1 MISTFY
7 LRLIKR
13 QWRLGAVRLFCLA
26 VAIAVAVTFSIN
38 LLSDRLE
45 QLFNQQAKE
54 VLAADQVLESTTVLT
69 SSQKLFLNSSTIEK
83 AETVVFP
90 TMASAEDEFL
100 LVNLKAV
107 SEEYPLRGQLRI
119 ADALFED
126 PVPIKTGPEAGKA
139 WVEDRVLNTLNITI
153 GDQLTIGDQKFDVEK
168 VLVYEPDRGGSFYS
182 FTPRVM
188 MHLDDLE
195 ATGVIQ
201 PASRVKYYY
210 LMAGNAELLQQLRD
224 QLTSELQANQRFL
237 TIDDTNATL
246 ATTLER
252 AFRFLSI
259 TALIAVLL
267 GAVGVALVSYQY
279 AREMT
284 QPYAILRC
292 LGLHGKR
299 LKISVILPLSI
310 YTLAAILFGLLI
322 GYGAHLLLLNSLG
335 GLLPD
340 NLPGAT
346 INPLLI
352 SCLMAL
358 IVVISFAWPFISQ
371 LLTTLPKQLLHAA
384 EVQPFPI
391 VRASMGML
399 IGILILVQIATQE
412 WRLSFGVIGGMA
424 VFVAL
429 AYGLTQW
436 IINLLVK
443 HRQRKGNAY
452 AKLGARMLS
461 ANRRMAS
468 LQIIAIGITFF
479 GLALIQTLR
488 DDLLTTWQSKVPEN
502 APNVFA
508 MNLFESDKEAFQ
520 SLLKKEQ
527 ITHSPF
533 YPIVRGRLTE
543 INQQGVQ
550 RRVSKEER
558 GNRVTERDLALT
570 FSQDLPKDNLIIEG
584 SWHAPVKEK
593 DSRSTVP
600 VSVEA
605 KLAERLEIKLGDR
618 LDFTIAT
625 QRLSA
630 VVTSLRSVEWE
641 SFTPNFYMM
650 FPPGAL
656 EGLPVTYLASVHLER
671 ERRSLMADWIKQF
684 PNVAFFDVDYL
695 LKRIQGITQQLSLAL
710 QTILYFSLIASLV
723 IFISIELILYHY
735 RSYSTAIYKALG
747 AKTSLI
753 QKMFRSQFILIGLI
767 AGGIAYGLNLITS
780 FLLSKYFIEGETQI
794 NISTIILCLVIIPL
808 LVLIAGMISIQRTKS
823 VSAKELL
830 VSE

>member
-54 VLAADQVLESTTVLT
+54 VLAADQVLESTSALSINQKSVLD
-69 SSQKLFLNSSTIEK
+69 SSTIEK

-90 TMASAEDEFL
+90 TMASAEEEFL

-107 SEEYPLRGQLRI
+107 SEQYPLRGQLRI

-126 PVPIKTGPEAGKA
+126 PVPIRTGPAIGKV
-139 WVEDRVLNTLNITI
+139 WVEDRVLNALNITI

-188 MHLDDLE
+188 MHLDDLA

-201 PASRVKYYY
+201 AGSRVKYYY
-210 LMAGNAELLQQLRD
+210 LMAGESESLQQMRD
-224 QLTSELQANQRFL
+224 QLSSDLQANQRFL
-237 TIDDTNATL
+237 TVEDTNATL

-299 LKISVILPLSI
+299 LKISVILPLFVFS
-310 YTLAAILFGLLI
+310 LAAILIGLLI

-346 INPLLI
+346 IKPLFI

-358 IVVISFAWPFISQ
+358 IVVVSFAWPFISQ
-371 LLTTLPKQLLHAA
+371 LLTTLPKQLLHAT
-384 EVQPFPI
+384 EVQAFPI
-391 VRASMGML
+391 VRASIGMM

-412 WRLSFGVIGGMA
+412 WRLSFGVIGGVA

-468 LQIIAIGITFF
+468 MQIIAIGITFF
-479 GLALIQTLR
+479 ALALIQTLR
-488 DDLLTTWQSKVPEN
+488 DDLLSTWQSKVPED

-508 MNLFESDKEAFQ
+508 MNLFESDKALFQ
-520 SLLKKEQ
+520 SLLEREQ

-533 YPIVRGRLTE
+533 YPVVRGRLTE
-543 INQQGVQ
+543 INQQAVQ
-550 RRVSKEER
+550 RRVSKEEK
-558 GNRVTERDLALT
+558 GNRATERDLALT
-570 FSQDLPKDNLIIEG
+570 FSQELPKDNLITNG
-584 SWHAPVKEK
+584 AWHAAVPEKE
-593 DSRSTVP
+593 SSSVP

-605 KLAERLEIKLGDR
+605 ELAERLEIKLGDR

-630 VVTSLRSVEWE
+630 IVTSLRSVEWE

-656 EGLPVTYLASVHLER
+656 DDLPITYLGSVHLEK

-767 AGGIAYGLNLITS
+767 AGGIAYGLNLLTS

-794 NISTIILCLVIIPL
+794 NISTIILCLVITPL